1 MSVSQARK
9 IEGANIA
16 SPNVSKEA
24 EMSTRQSPTLRRRRL
39 SALLQNYRGDTYT
52 AIQVDKALGWTGGKV
67 AKMERGVWS
76 RPNLR
81 DMEDLL
87 NFYGVE
93 DERQREEVLT
103 LARQGRERGWWH
115 PYREMISESY
125 TTYIGLEAEA
135 ASVLQFEALMVPG
148 LLQTQEYAYA
158 LLRRGPSELDDESI
172 KNRVEIRLERQR
184 ALSGSDPLR
193 LWAIIDEAVLCRPVG
208 DAAVMAEQL
217 RHLIQISQLPKVTI
231 QVAPFAAGAHAGMG
245 GPFTILEFP
254 EPRDPDAVYTETI
267 TGELLEEDDGDVARV
282 KVAFQRLTADALSVR
297 ASLDLIDA
305 RARAFEAQAS
315 DS

>member
-1 MSVSQARK
+1 M
-9 IEGANIA
+9 
-16 SPNVSKEA
+16 SKEA
-24 EMSTRQSPTLRRRRL
+24 AMTTRQSPTLRRRRL
-39 SALLQNYRGDTYT
+39 SALLKTYRGDAFTT
-52 AIQVDKALGWTGGKV
+52 VEVDRRLGWTVGKV

-87 NFYGVE
+87 NLYAV
-93 DERQREEVLT
+93 DDQRQRQEVLT

-158 LLRRGPSELDDESI
+158 LLRRGPSELDDESV
-172 KNRVEIRLERQR
+172 KNRVEIRMERQK
-184 ALSGSDPLR
+184 ALKASDPLR
-193 LWAIIDEAVLCRPVG
+193 LWAIVDEAVLWRPVG
-208 DAAVMAEQL
+208 DATVMAAQL
-217 RHLIQISQLPKVTI
+217 RHMIRLSELPKVTI

-245 GPFTILEFP
+245 GPFTMLEFP
-254 EPRDPDAVYTETI
+254 EPQDPDAVYTETI
-267 TGELLEEDDGDVARV
+267 TGELLEEDDVDVAKV
-282 KVAFQRLTADALSVR
+282 KVAFQRLTGDALSAQ

-305 RARAFEAQAS
+305 RARVFEAQAS
-315 DS
+315 

>member
-1 MSVSQARK
+1 MT
-9 IEGANIA
+9 
-16 SPNVSKEA
+16 
-24 EMSTRQSPTLRRRRL
+24 TRQSPTLRRRRL
-39 SALLQNYRGDTYT
+39 SALLKTYRGDAFTT
-52 AIQVDKALGWTGGKV
+52 VEVDRRLGWTVGKV

-87 NFYGVE
+87 NLYAV
-93 DERQREEVLT
+93 DDQRQRQEVLT

-158 LLRRGPSELDDESI
+158 LLRRGPSELDDESV
-172 KNRVEIRLERQR
+172 KNRVEIRMERQK
-184 ALSGSDPLR
+184 ALKASDPLR
-193 LWAIIDEAVLCRPVG
+193 LWAIVDEAVLWRPVG
-208 DAAVMAEQL
+208 DATVMAAQL
-217 RHLIQISQLPKVTI
+217 RHMIRLSELPKVTI

-245 GPFTILEFP
+245 GPFTMLEFP
-254 EPRDPDAVYTETI
+254 EPQDPDAVYTETI
-267 TGELLEEDDGDVARV
+267 TGELLEEDDVDVAKV
-282 KVAFQRLTADALSVR
+282 KVAFQRLTGDALSAQ

-305 RARAFEAQAS
+305 RARVFEAQAS
-315 DS
+315 